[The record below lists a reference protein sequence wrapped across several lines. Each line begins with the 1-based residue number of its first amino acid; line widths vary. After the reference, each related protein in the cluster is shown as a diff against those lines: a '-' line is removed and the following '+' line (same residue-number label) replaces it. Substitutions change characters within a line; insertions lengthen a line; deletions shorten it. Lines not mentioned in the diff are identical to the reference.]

1 MKVDQYHIPVLLKE
15 ATKALISDP
24 SGFYVDVTF
33 GGGGHSRAI
42 LDQIDNGKLLAFDQD
57 ADASI
62 NHISDNRFSL
72 VRQNFK
78 NIQNVLEAFGHGAPI
93 GVLADLGV
101 SSYQFDNPERGFSFR
116 FDERLDMRMNKD
128 AALDACDLINTYDKG
143 QLENIFSQFG
153 DFKAVESKR
162 LSANIIEARTKN
174 KLGTTQDLV
183 SCIEFLVPQ
192 KVKNQFLARVF
203 QSIRIEVNQELNALV
218 DFLSQLPKVLKNGGI
233 ISIITYHSLEDRLVK
248 NFLKT
253 GNCKGD
259 LEKDFF
265 GNISKTFDLINKKPI
280 VPDAAEIKLNPRS
293 RSAKLRIAKK
303 INDSF

>member
-1 MKVDQYHIPVLLKE
+1 MQVEQYHIPVLLNE

-33 GGGGHSRAI
+33 GGGGHSRSI
-42 LDQIDNGKLLAFDQD
+42 LDQIDKGKLLAFDQD

-62 NHISDNRFSL
+62 NHITDSRFSL
-72 VRQNFK
+72 VRQNFR
-78 NIQNVLEAFGHGAPI
+78 NIQNVLEAFGYGAPI

-101 SSYQFDNPERGFSFR
+101 SSYQFDKPERGFSFR
-116 FDERLDMRMNKD
+116 FNERLDMRMNKD
-128 AALDACDLINTYDKG
+128 AALDACELLNTYDKV

-153 DFKAVESKR
+153 DFKSVESKR
-162 LSANIIEARTKN
+162 LAVNIIEARTKN
-174 KLGTTQDLV
+174 KLTTTQDLV

-218 DFLSQLPKVLKNGGI
+218 EFLSQLPQVLKNGGI

-248 NFLKT
+248 NFFKT
-253 GNCKGD
+253 GNCNGD

-265 GNISKTFDLINKKPI
+265 GNISKPFDLINKKPI
-280 VPDAAEIKLNPRS
+280 IPDAAEIKLNPRA

-303 INDSF
+303 IK

>member
-1 MKVDQYHIPVLLKE
+1 M
-15 ATKALISDP
+15 
-24 SGFYVDVTF
+24 
-33 GGGGHSRAI
+33 
-42 LDQIDNGKLLAFDQD
+42 AFDQD
-57 ADASI
+57 SDASV
-62 NHISDNRFSL
+62 NHITDDRFSL
-72 VRQNFK
+72 VRQNFR
-78 NIQNVLEAFGHGAPI
+78 NIQNVLEAFGHGVPVGI
-93 GVLADLGV
+93 LADLGV
-101 SSYQFDNPERGFSFR
+101 SSFQFDNPDRGFSFR

-128 AALDACDLINTYDKG
+128 AVLDACDLLNTYDEG

-162 LSANIIEARTKN
+162 LTSNIIEARDKN
-174 KLGTTQDLV
+174 KLTTTQDLV

-218 DFLSQLPKVLKNGGI
+218 EFLNQLPKVLKNEGI
-233 ISIITYHSLEDRLVK
+233 VSIITYHSLEDRLVK
-248 NFLKT
+248 NFFKT

-265 GNISKTFDLINKKPI
+265 GNISKPFDLVNKKPI
-280 VPDAAEIKLNPRS
+280 VPGDAEIKLNPRA

-303 INDSF
+303 RK